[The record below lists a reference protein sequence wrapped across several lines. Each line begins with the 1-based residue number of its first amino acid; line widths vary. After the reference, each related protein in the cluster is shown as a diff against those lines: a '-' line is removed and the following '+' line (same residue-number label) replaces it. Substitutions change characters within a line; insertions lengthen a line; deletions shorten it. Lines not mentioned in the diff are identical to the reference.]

1 MGKNIGFIS
10 TRFAGTD
17 GVSLEAAKWAQLLWD
32 REHVSYWFAG
42 ELDRESSSSML
53 VPEVFFDHEEVRWI
67 NEHVFGV
74 KHRTSETSGHIHA
87 MRNYLKGR

>member
-32 REHVSYWFAG
+32 RKHVSYWFAG
-42 ELDRESSSSML
+42 ELDRDPSSSML
-53 VPEVFFDHEEVRWI
+53 VPEAFFDHEEVRWI

-74 KHRTSETSGHIHA
+74 KHRTSEISGHIH
-87 MRNYLKGR
+87 